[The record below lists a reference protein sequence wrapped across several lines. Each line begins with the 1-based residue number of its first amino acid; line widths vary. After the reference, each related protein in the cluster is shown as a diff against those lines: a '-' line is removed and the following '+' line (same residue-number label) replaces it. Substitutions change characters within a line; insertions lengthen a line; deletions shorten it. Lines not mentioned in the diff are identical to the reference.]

1 MASADGGH
9 KNPLTRRQHA
19 TGPKQRVINSNE
31 KKTVFFL
38 VLVEE
43 KHLKLKK
50 REKYSQDCFLTVNF
64 LITYL
69 AKDAQK
75 ETQGDGCVTHVL
87 RGFLASFS
95 ALGGQTMRFVN

>member
-1 MASADGGH
+1 MPQAQNNGL
-9 KNPLTRRQHA
+9 LTA
-19 TGPKQRVINSNE
+19 TKKKQF
-31 KKTVFFL
+31 FFL

-75 ETQGDGCVTHVL
+75 EPQGDGCVTHVL